1 MPKTFKDSPITV
13 SGETKQVGETAPD
26 FQAIN
31 RDLSVVSLS
40 DFEDDVIVISVVP
53 SIDTSV
59 CDFQTKQFNQRLN
72 DLKGVRVITISND
85 LPFAQKRWCASEGLE
100 SITTLSDHR
109 DLDFA
114 KKYGT
119 LIEELRL
126 QARSVFVLDKD
137 RKITYVEYLD
147 EMSGHPD
154 YEQAIKHVESLL

>member
-13 SGETKQVGETAPD
+13 SGETKQVGEKAPD
-26 FQAIN
+26 FQAIS
-31 RDLSVVSLS
+31 RDLSKASLS
-40 DFEDDVIVISVVP
+40 DFDDDVIVISAVP

-72 DLKGVRVITISND
+72 DLKGVRVITVSND

-137 RKITYVEYLD
+137 RTITYVEYLD

-154 YEQAIKHVESLL
+154 YEQAIKHVESLV